1 MSRSNPSHILAL
13 EVVDNI
19 VDRLMKGKYE
29 KRPPTNKELWQAGMM
44 NASARVYV
52 MERWPELTRAGK
64 TMRANKLSKLL
75 TEAGCRVGT
84 RVDDTNSDP
93 DCVWRIY
100 NRSYD
105 RNLLAELHIVGPGKT
120 QADLVLLRQQAWLL
134 YGWLW
139 NGVIEGPD
147 NLYSEKVGMGG
158 QSEANYFNGRIIN
171 EVKGD
176 IRTCDRAIEEA
187 QAKKQI
193 FVQRI
198 EALETMAL
206 SAFANAEF

>member
-52 MERWPELTRAGK
+52 TARWPDLTRAGK
-64 TMRANKLSKLL
+64 TMRSNKLSKLL
-75 TEAGCRVGT
+75 AEAFSRESF

-93 DCVWRIY
+93 DCVWRAY

-105 RNLLAELHIVGPGKT
+105 RHLLAELHIVGPGKT
-120 QADLVLLRQQAWLL
+120 QADLALLRQQVWLL

-139 NGVIEGPD
+139 NGAIEGPD
-147 NLYSEKVGMGG
+147 NLYLEKVGMGG
-158 QSEANYFNGRIIN
+158 QPEANIFNGRIIN
-171 EVKGD
+171 EVKD
-176 IRTCDRAIEEA
+176 KIRTCDQTIEEY
-187 QAKKQI
+187 QAKKQL